1 MSPQRL
7 RSPHSLPAAEQW
19 RRPVR
24 RLRSVPAT
32 RRRCCGS
39 ALSPRRTSRS
49 REIPVR
55 VRGALVVEFHGDRA
69 TGCAARGLCGFSG
82 TVIWQP
88 PPTGTLAADAFRDH
102 GAIEYDVSLELS
114 SEGLSF
120 GPLVQGGITTADV
133 RSAPNGSAGASS
145 TCTDAA
151 ATGAAI
157 EMPVHLRAASL
168 TLATATP
175 SLLGTRCA
183 GPLQSD
189 IASVLARR
197 VVDIAT
203 LSHGRVGVSLA
214 SSADFAVHGLAG
226 TVTSTVQLSLGRPTT
241 QRVPDVGS
249 SPGRSKART
258 VVISYRA
265 HLEGSVVSRA
275 HGDPSSCAPLGS
287 CGANGAFALS
297 VHSTPGTLVLGAI
310 TRARRPVRDVLTA
323 LGLRKDGNPRGI
335 QVFGIFFVRGPAT
348 YAVDVIQGAST
359 CRDTAPAGLGTV
371 YLSVTRGR
379 LVAALVSDQQASH
392 LRCPGPVISRG
403 QRTCV
408 RVGAHRPARPPRR
421 HDPPP
426 NRRRAQRRRLYG
438 TLGAEPGT
446 DDGAAEDSHR
456 QRRSAASSL
465 GIECRESG
473 MQARKTRHKE
483 RALWRRSESS
493 P

>member
-1 MSPQRL
+1 MAPAGEAIAIRSSDSSTSLRL
-7 RSPHSLPAAEQW
+7 GAFPASDVLFTQ
-19 RRPVR
+19 
-24 RLRSVPAT
+24 
-32 RRRCCGS
+32 
-39 ALSPRRTSRS
+39 
-49 REIPVR
+49 IPVR

-88 PPTGTLAADAFRDH
+88 PPTGTLAADAFHDH
-102 GAIEYDVSLELS
+102 GGTEYDVSLELS

-145 TCTDAA
+145 MCTDAA

-241 QRVPDVGS
+241 QRVPDLGS

-258 VVISYRA
+258 VVVSYRA
-265 HLEGSVVSRA
+265 HLEGSVVTRI

-297 VHSTPGTLVLGAI
+297 VHSTPGTLVFGAI

-323 LGLRKDGNPRGI
+323 LGLRNDGNPRGI

-348 YAVDVIQGAST
+348 YAVDVTQGASA

-371 YLSVTRGR
+371 ELSVTRGR
-379 LVAALVSDQQASH
+379 LVAAFVSDQQASH
-392 LRCPGPVISRG
+392 LRCPGPVISAVNGLASGSARIG
-403 QRTCV
+403 PLARHGGTIHLRTGV
-408 RVGAHRPARPPRR
+408 ELNDDGYTGRSVPNLALTMARPKV
-421 HDPPP
+421 HVINDALPP
-426 NRRRAQRRRLYG
+426 Q
-438 TLGAEPGT
+438 
-446 DDGAAEDSHR
+446 
-456 QRRSAASSL
+456 AS
-465 GIECRESG
+465 G
-473 MQARKTRHKE
+473 
-483 RALWRRSESS
+483 
-493 P
+493 